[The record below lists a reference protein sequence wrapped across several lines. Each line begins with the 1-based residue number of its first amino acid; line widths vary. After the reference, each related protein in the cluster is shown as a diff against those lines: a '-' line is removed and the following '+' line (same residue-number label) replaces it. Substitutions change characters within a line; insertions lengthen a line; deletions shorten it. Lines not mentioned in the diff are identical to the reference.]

1 MSGQVASA
9 LLMLEEAMHSMVQWP
24 ALVLLGASLAL
35 IAPIAQSAESAPVID
50 PAPVI
55 DNEEVTV
62 WDIRLEKGASAR
74 ATPHELDSVIMFL
87 EGGRIRTVA
96 AGGNASIAMRAF
108 GDAQFIPR
116 GTDASQ
122 TLLSDGSAHEVMIA
136 LKDFHVPAVA
146 NTTGLP
152 AAFPRPGSVKVL
164 DNDRVVV
171 WHYSWTRGAPTPM
184 HFHDKDV
191 VVAYRYDGTL
201 ESVAPGGTTVI
212 NPYKSGDIRFNKAN
226 RSHYE
231 ELTTDRQSAVMME
244 LK

>member
-1 MSGQVASA
+1 MRSSVYWFAIVPLAAGLAASA
-9 LLMLEEAMHSMVQWP
+9 QSVQ
-24 ALVLLGASLAL
+24 
-35 IAPIAQSAESAPVID
+35 EID

-55 DNEEVTV
+55 NNEQVTV
-62 WDIRLEKGASAR
+62 WDVRLGKGDSAP
-74 ATPHELDSVIMFL
+74 ATPHDLDAVIMFL

-96 AGGNASIAMRAF
+96 AGGKVSIAMRGF
-108 GDAQFIPR
+108 GEALFVPR
-116 GTDASQ
+116 GTDARQ
-122 TLLSDGSAHEVMIA
+122 TLLSDGSAHEIMIA
-136 LKDFHVPAVA
+136 LKDVRIPVVA
-146 NTTGLP
+146 NTSGLP

-164 DNDRVVV
+164 ENDRVVV
-171 WHYSWTRGAPTPM
+171 WHYSWKPGVPTPM

-201 ESVAPGGTTVI
+201 KSVAPDGTVVI

>member
-1 MSGQVASA
+1 MRSSF
-9 LLMLEEAMHSMVQWP
+9 QWP
-24 ALVLLGASLAL
+24 ALVVLGASLAA
-35 IAPIAQSAESAPVID
+35 IAPWVRSAPVTD

-55 DNEEVTV
+55 DNDQVTV
-62 WDIRLEKGASAR
+62 WDIRLGKGDSAR
-74 ATPHELDSVIMFL
+74 ATPHDLDTVIMFL
-87 EGGRIRTVA
+87 EGGQIRTSA
-96 AGGNASIAMRAF
+96 AGGSTSTATRAF
-108 GDAQFIPR
+108 GDALFVPK
-116 GTDASQ
+116 GTDARQ
-122 TLLSDGSAHEVMIA
+122 TLLSDGSAHEIMIA
-136 LKDFHVPAVA
+136 LKNYRVPAVA

-171 WHYSWTRGAPTPM
+171 WHYSWVPGVPTPM

-201 ESVAPGGTTVI
+201 KSVAPDGAVVV
-212 NPYKSGDIRFNKAN
+212 NAYKTGDIRFNKAN

-231 ELTTDRQSAVMME
+231 ELTTEHQSAVMME

>member
-1 MSGQVASA
+1 MIDPPP
-9 LLMLEEAMHSMVQWP
+9 L
-24 ALVLLGASLAL
+24 
-35 IAPIAQSAESAPVID
+35 ID

-55 DNEEVTV
+55 DNEQVMV
-62 WDIRLEKGASAR
+62 WDIRLEQGAPVR
-74 ATPHELDSVIMFL
+74 APAHELDTVIMFL
-87 EGGRIRTVA
+87 EGGRIRTVG
-96 AGGNASIAMRAF
+96 AGGKTSIAMQEF
-108 GDAQFIPR
+108 GDALFVPK
-116 GTDASQ
+116 GSDATQ
-122 TLLSDGSAHEVMIA
+122 TLLSGGSAHEIMIA
-136 LKDFHVPAVA
+136 LKDFRVPVVA

-164 DNDRVVV
+164 ENDRVVV
-171 WHYSWTRGAPTPM
+171 WHYSWKAGVPTPM

-201 ESVAPGGTTVI
+201 KSVAPDGTIVI